1 MANSHDVDQA
11 PGGMSGGVLTTG
23 AETPKDPR
31 RSALALSY
39 DRAGTG
45 APRVVAKGYGLIA
58 DTIIAR
64 ARDEG
69 LYIHEAPEMV
79 SMLMHVGLDREI
91 PPALYQVVAELLGW
105 LYSLEAAAKGQ
116 SASATYRPLHKP
128 LQR

>member
-1 MANSHDVDQA
+1 MANPRDVGQA
-11 PGGMSGGVLTTG
+11 PDGMSGGVLATG
-23 AETPKDPR
+23 TDMPKDPR

-39 DRAGTG
+39 DRTGNG

-64 ARDEG
+64 AREGG
-69 LYIHEAPEMV
+69 LYVHEAPEMV

-105 LYSLEAAAKGQ
+105 LYSLESAANGRAV
-116 SASATYRPLHKP
+116 SASYKP
-128 LQR
+128 TQR

>member
-1 MANSHDVDQA
+1 MANPRDFSQG
-11 PGGMSGGVLTTG
+11 PEGMAGGVLSTG

-39 DRAGTG
+39 DRTGNG

-64 ARDEG
+64 AREGG
-69 LYIHEAPEMV
+69 LYVHEAPEMV

-105 LYSLEAAAKGQ
+105 LYSLEAAANGRAVSAKYKPGQ
-116 SASATYRPLHKP
+116 R
-128 LQR
+128 

>member
-1 MANSHDVDQA
+1 MANPRDLGQA
-11 PGGMSGGVLTTG
+11 PEGMSGGVLATG
-23 AETPKDPR
+23 ADTPKDPR

-39 DRAGTG
+39 DRSGSG

-64 ARDEG
+64 AREGG
-69 LYIHEAPEMV
+69 LYVHEAPEMV

-105 LYSLEAAAKGQ
+105 LYSLEAAANARSVSSGYDP
-116 SASATYRPLHKP
+116 T
-128 LQR
+128 QR